1 MTEQVKDKV
10 EDLEKKNLEE
20 GEMPA
25 ALKAYIDK
33 KGKKGEKEKEDDAE
47 DDDGEDKK
55 EVKDLHKL
63 MRETLDVVSSISLKA
78 KFSPDKAASF

>member
-33 KGKKGEKEKEDDAE
+33 KGKKGEKGDEEDSEA
-47 DDDGEDKK
+47 DDKEDKK
-55 EVKDLHKL
+55 EVK
-63 MRETLDVVSSISLKA
+63 EKA
-78 KFSPDKAASF
+78 KAKMKEDIDAIFWRRTF